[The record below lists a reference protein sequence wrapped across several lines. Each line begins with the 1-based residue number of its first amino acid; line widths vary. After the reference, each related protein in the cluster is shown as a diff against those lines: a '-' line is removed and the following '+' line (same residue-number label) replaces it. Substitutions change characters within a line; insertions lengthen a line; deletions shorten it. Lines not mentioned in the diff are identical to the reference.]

1 MHVCPVSP
9 PMWECQNREVRQK
22 ERKISDRMR
31 MLWEQHVFWT
41 RLVISGIVFDT
52 PDLEASQARLLRNP
66 KDFAEILRMFY
77 GSPAAEEFERLFTE
91 HLTIA
96 AELVKDA
103 REGNSMAATD
113 AEKRWYENADQISVF
128 LAELNPYWSRREW
141 QEMLYSHL
149 SMTKQEAVDFLS
161 RDFAASVEVF
171 DKIEEEA
178 LAMADMMTRGI
189 VMQMLCY

>member
-22 ERKISDRMR
+22 ERQISDRMR

-41 RLVISGIVFDT
+41 RLVILGIVFDT

>member
-22 ERKISDRMR
+22 ERQISDRMR